1 MDFKVY
7 DLQKPRPELIEG
19 MKKHF
24 ARLDCP
30 RITQGRLEVT
40 LRFSSQ
46 GNEERPDTNL
56 IAEFSPEDT
65 QILQGKHPNISM
77 LKSASVYLGQN
88 YGYLV
93 I

>member
-1 MDFKVY
+1 MKLKVV
-7 DLQKPRPELIEG
+7 DGREAIPEDAEN
-19 MKKHF
+19 MRRCF
-24 ARLDCP
+24 AIVDCP
-30 RITQGRLEVT
+30 RITQSRLEVT